1 MQFKLASTLGIPVF
15 MLKTI
20 MPIDEYKKWL
30 IYLAEDEPDIPEMQL
45 AVLSTLV
52 SNALGGKAKVKDFL
66 IRQPKQDTSK
76 KQKGVSDAEV
86 RGALGMFAT
95 KKA

>member
-1 MQFKLASTLGIPVF
+1 MQFKLAQTLGMPVF

-20 MPIDEYKKWL
+20 MPMDEYNKWL
-30 IYLAEDEPDIPEMQL
+30 IFLAEDEPDIPEMQL

-66 IRQPKQDTSK
+66 IRQPKTSESK
-76 KQKGVSDAEV
+76 KGVSDNDV
-86 RGALGMFAT
+86 RASLGMFVT
-95 KKA
+95 KKG